1 MIQQRSRTTIKKVDG
16 SGLTP
21 TIIYS
26 RLNGKRK
33 FLFETAATHVSDGRY
48 SIIGVNPRKTYSGAN
63 ETLTE
68 TINSNEQTYN
78 YNGDLVK
85 LLKQVMPRISNET
98 SYPFTGGAVGYFR
111 YNRNE
116 TSIPAANFHVYD
128 TVILF
133 DHMLQELIL
142 IHTNSEPEYSST
154 DPEVVLSGL
163 LDEIL
168 GIDLPHTSTSFD
180 AGMLSEE
187 TTYAQFEQQVSLA
200 KQAIEHQGLD
210 EIVIARKL
218 QASFKGD
225 PFSFYR
231 TFRLSSQSQYQY
243 YIEFDDHVVIGSSNE
258 CFVQIHN
265 GYLTSSEASAHE
277 FCIDSSIQLKN
288 GLVTGLM
295 GFSSHAIDV
304 LAKVLPS
311 PSVVG
316 KPFDESYALLQT
328 IEQDERSLYG
338 GTIGYIGFNGQID
351 FTHADEAIIIQNGKL
366 QCEVSVTI
374 DWNSDAKRL
383 YATSSSHSISNL
395 KKFRLAP

>member
-21 TIIYS
+21 TIIFS

-33 FLFETAATHVSDGRY
+33 FLFETGAMHVSDSRY
-48 SIIGVNPRKTYSGAN
+48 SFIAVNPRKTYSGVN
-63 ETLTE
+63 DTLTE

-142 IHTNSEPEYSST
+142 IHTNSEPEHSSN
-154 DPEVVLSGL
+154 DPEAVLSRL

-168 GIDLPHTSTSFD
+168 REDLPHTTTSFD
-180 AGMLSEE
+180 VGMLSEE

-200 KQAIEHQGLD
+200 KQAIEQQLVD
-210 EIVIARKL
+210 EIVVARKL

-231 TFRLSSQSQYQY
+231 SFRLTSQSPYQY

-258 CFVQIHN
+258 HFVQIQN
-265 GYLTSSEASAHE
+265 GYLTSSETSAHE

-295 GFSSHAIDV
+295 DFSSHAIDV

-316 KPFDESYALLQT
+316 KPFDECYALLRT
-328 IEQDERSLYG
+328 IEKDERTLYG
-338 GTIGYIGFNGQID
+338 GTVGYIGFNGQID
-351 FTHADEAIIIQNGKL
+351 FAHSNEAIVIQNRKL

-374 DWNSDAKRL
+374 DRNSDTKRL
-383 YATSSSHSISNL
+383 YATSTSHSIGGI
-395 KKFRLAP
+395 K